1 MLARDESGRHAHVGP
16 GRGADEEKTVM
27 NEGEG
32 FPAEDAHK
40 AVTAALRPFRVVVA
54 RNDIKRFGELIE
66 DLFRLQQLRIRTE
79 FGDVAR
85 EDDKIDPGLP
95 VDIRYGDFQVGLSR
109 GATDVGVGDE
119 SELKTLSRRAGSQ
132 QQQ

>member
-1 MLARDESGRHAHVGP
+1 M
-16 GRGADEEKTVM
+16 
-27 NEGEG
+27 
-32 FPAEDAHK
+32 
-40 AVTAALRPFRVVVA
+40 VA

-66 DLFRLQQLRIRTE
+66 DLFRQQQLRIRTE

-85 EDDKIDPGLP
+85 KDDKIDPGLK
-95 VDIRYGDFQVGLSR
+95 VDIRDGKFQVDLSR